1 MGFILIFGILCFLVY
16 VFKFNERGK
25 YSDHQNFYDSTAT
38 ANKSKF
44 VSSKNVNEDAFT
56 RELTN
61 TLEMEIQK
69 LFRKYPREEDDV
81 LLSLFIE
88 QLIYSYREVYEKNV
102 VEISNETNISISKVE
117 EIIKK
122 CTNNCFDK
130 YLLY

>member
-1 MGFILIFGILCFLVY
+1 M
-16 VFKFNERGK
+16 
-25 YSDHQNFYDSTAT
+25 
-38 ANKSKF
+38 
-44 VSSKNVNEDAFT
+44 SSKNVNEDAFT